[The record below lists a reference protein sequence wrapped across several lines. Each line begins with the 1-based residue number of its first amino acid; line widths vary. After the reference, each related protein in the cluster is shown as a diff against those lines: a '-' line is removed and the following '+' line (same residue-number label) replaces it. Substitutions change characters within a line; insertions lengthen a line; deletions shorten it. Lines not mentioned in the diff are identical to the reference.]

1 MERILLA
8 LVVCS
13 DLVLLLDLSQPC
25 CPDLSLSK
33 EAIADAHFCHYSVSH
48 FITALI

>member
-8 LVVCS
+8 LVDLS

-25 CPDLSLSK
+25 SPDLSLSK
-33 EAIADAHFCHYSVSH
+33 EPIADTHFFHHSVSH
-48 FITALI
+48 FITTLI